1 VEQSAFQADIAAM
14 DICLNELSLSPLSK
28 DKYDA
33 HKLMIM
39 FAETAKSAFQRKI
52 KRIQT
57 DLSTDTIMI
66 SRGYSLHNWLF
77 DKELSGE
84 NRNYREFLQGM
95 ISRPFISE
103 EYADEYLGSEFY
115 FEDTDSGISR
125 VKCQGLAAAHIT
137 KTMSISFKNGK
148 AWEKPKLELVV
159 ENEGETT
166 KHIVLNISS
175 SGSFKIPEINAF
187 IAEKML
193 EEIGDSYLPVC
204 ETNPHIKEC
213 HITDDHGKDRLA
225 ILWDILK
232 SSPYIESA
240 MSHPF
245 SPAGSQFIRDIEPN
259 GETGIIVLSKDH
271 PFTLRVKTT
280 GRCYP
285 ETRRIAEIL
294 QEKYS

>member
-1 VEQSAFQADIAAM
+1 VEQPAFQADIAAM

-33 HKLMIM
+33 HKLMIV
-39 FAETAKSAFQRKI
+39 FAETAKCAFQRKI
-52 KRIQT
+52 KRIKT
-57 DLSTDTIMI
+57 DLSAGTIMI
-66 SRGYSLHNWLF
+66 SLDYSLHDWLF
-77 DKELSGE
+77 DRELSGE

-103 EYADEYLGSEFY
+103 KYEDEYLGSDFY
-115 FEDTDSGISR
+115 FEDTENEISR
-125 VKCQGLAAAHIT
+125 VKCQGLAAAYIT
-137 KTMSISFKNGK
+137 KTMGISFKNGK
-148 AWEKPKLELVV
+148 AWEKPELELVA
-159 ENEGETT
+159 ENKDETT
-166 KHIVLNISS
+166 KHVVFNVFS
-175 SGSFKIPEINAF
+175 SGSFKTPEINSF

-204 ETNPHIKEC
+204 ETSPHIKEC
-213 HITDDHGKDRLA
+213 HITGDHGKDRLEV
-225 ILWDILK
+225 LWNVLK

-240 MSHPF
+240 KSNPF
-245 SPAGSQFIRDIEPN
+245 SPAGSQFIRDIEPS

-285 ETRRIAEIL
+285 ETSRIAEIL
-294 QEKYS
+294 REKYS